1 MDRQKRINLAKAKLE
16 AEAKKTERTNQV
28 AKKLI
33 AEQAE
38 LKQDF
43 KTLQEGILE
52 KLVELR
58 EADKSHSKALN
69 DAIRS
74 ISINEDLVSLTTTLK
89 SLEDTI
95 ASGVKLKNPPKDPEP
110 VDLSKIKPPIVNVP
124 KFELPKGLAT
134 DDTAKKVVS
143 ALKQIEDK
151 LKPPQAPSNF
161 TPYRRVV
168 KQGDK
173 FVFDDNLTGSGSRG
187 GGGGSSGGDASSAK
201 QDEIITALQNRYGGG
216 KTPVPF
222 TVTASGDTTIHTPAS
237 GKAVRLFSIS
247 AATDPDQ
254 STTPLIKVL
263 IGSTEKTRGHVISG
277 WEIREGAAD
286 EVLKIN
292 LSELSSVSGTAY
304 ITEFTP

>member
-58 EADKSHSKALN
+58 EADKSHSKVLN
-69 DAIRS
+69 EAIRS
-74 ISINEDLVSLTTTLK
+74 ISINEDLASLTTTLK

-134 DDTAKKVVS
+134 DKTAQKIVS
-143 ALKQIEDK
+143 ALGQIEEK
-151 LKPPQAPSNF
+151 LKPSQTPGNF

-168 KQGDK
+168 KLGDK
-173 FVFDDNLTGSGSRG
+173 FVFDDNLTGSGSG
-187 GGGGSSGGDASSAK
+187 GGSGGSSSSGGDATKAK
-201 QDEIITALQNRYGGG
+201 QDEIIENQTDGTQIANPSTYTTRIDEASA
-216 KTPVPF
+216 
-222 TVTASGDTTIHTPAS
+222 TVTYIGDAAVGSLTSAEVWRVKKVDTT
-237 GKAVRLFSIS
+237 
-247 AATDPDQ
+247 
-254 STTPLIKVL
+254 
-263 IGSTEKTRGHVISG
+263 
-277 WEIREGAAD
+277 
-286 EVLKIN
+286 
-292 LSELSSVSGTAY
+292 SGTS
-304 ITEFTP
+304 ITFADGDGLFDNIWDDRASLSYA